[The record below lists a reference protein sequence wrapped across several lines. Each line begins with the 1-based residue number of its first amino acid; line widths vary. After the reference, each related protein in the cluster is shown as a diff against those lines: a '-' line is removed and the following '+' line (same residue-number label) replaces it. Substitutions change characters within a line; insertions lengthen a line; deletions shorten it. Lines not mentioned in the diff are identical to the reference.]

1 LRSFKSEALNYLSEK
16 YTTQDFF
23 QKNFWVCFFY
33 THVHCE
39 LFLIWPPRV
48 LSSSFSRTG
57 FLPHHPC
64 SCPLHADQLH
74 STSGSKSDNV
84 WMASRFQCS
93 HHFWSSPL
101 MTPTTAHIA
110 FIGGGNMASAIIGGL
125 LRQGLQPSQI
135 TVVEPFA
142 DTAAKLQ
149 QDFGITALPHADSA
163 LSLVD
168 LVVWAVKPQ
177 VFNQAAIPVMPF
189 TPSALHLSVAAGI
202 RTDSIARWVGS
213 DRVVRC
219 MPNTPALVGQGI
231 TGLFACPSVT
241 ADDKTLVELIIG
253 TTGQYLWLEQES
265 HLDAVTALS
274 GSGPAYVFYF
284 LEAMTQAGV
293 GMGLTTEQAHTLAVA
308 TFSGASSLAA
318 ASKDAPEVLRQR
330 VTSKGGTTYAAITS
344 LDQAGVKTSFVLAMQ
359 AAELRARELG
369 DEFGKA

>member
-1 LRSFKSEALNYLSEK
+1 
-16 YTTQDFF
+16 
-23 QKNFWVCFFY
+23 
-33 THVHCE
+33 
-39 LFLIWPPRV
+39 
-48 LSSSFSRTG
+48 
-57 FLPHHPC
+57 
-64 SCPLHADQLH
+64 
-74 STSGSKSDNV
+74 
-84 WMASRFQCS
+84 
-93 HHFWSSPL
+93 

-149 QDFGITALPHADSA
+149 QDFGITALPRAGSDLTLA
-163 LSLVD
+163 D

-177 VFNQAAIPVMPF
+177 VFNDAAIPVMPF

-202 RTDSIARWVGS
+202 RTDSISRWLGS

-231 TGLFACPSVT
+231 TGLFPCPAVST
-241 ADDKTLVELIIG
+241 TDRAWVEQVIR
-253 TTGQYLWLEQES
+253 TTGQHVWVDNEA

-284 LEAMTQAGV
+284 LEAMTEAGT
-293 GMGLTTEQAHTLAVA
+293 GMGLSAEQARQLAIA
-308 TFSGASSLAA
+308 TFSGAAALAGASSEPL
-318 ASKDAPEVLRQR
+318 EVLRQR
-330 VTSKGGTTYAAITS
+330 VTSKGGTTYAALTAMESAQIKP
-344 LDQAGVKTSFVLAMQ
+344 AFVKAMQ
-359 AAELRARELG
+359 AAEQRARELG